1 MNIHQKIYGEEYA
14 AAIPPILHQCRTGRV
29 HSVFQNGCN
38 LRFGDHLVF
47 IGSVKN
53 GRLPFGI
60 HFSVDQVQQMM
71 RIVQRNELVHFQS
84 ENETLYFQSSGCEI
98 ILKSA
103 QIFSNPIPIG
113 FMDQRQSLWHVRSFF
128 TSIIKSGKQN
138 GFDMDLARFLLREY
152 KQSDSSFE
160 IVRKMYKLQEKLD
173 SNDPAA
179 IEEILRFFIGRGKGL
194 TPTGDDMLIGILAI
208 HALTGRVT
216 STFINKLKQLV
227 YHSQLTTDVSKTYL
241 QYALKGQFSD
251 TITDILYV
259 FSRSNI
265 GNVDF
270 LIEKLL
276 QTGHTS
282 GVDTAIG
289 MCLAL
294 MK

>member
-1 MNIHQKIYGEEYA
+1 MDVYQIYGEEYA
-14 AAIPPILHQCRTGRV
+14 AAIPPILYQRRIGRV
-29 HSVFQNGCN
+29 HSMFQNGIN

-60 HFSVDQVQQMM
+60 HLSVDQVQQMM
-71 RIVQRNELVHFQS
+71 KIVQPNELVHFQS
-84 ENETLYFQSSGCEI
+84 ENETLYFQSSGCLI
-98 ILKSA
+98 ILMSA

-113 FMDQRQSLWHVRSFF
+113 FMGQRQSLCHVRSFF

-138 GFDMDLARFLLREY
+138 GFDIDLSRFLLREY

-160 IVRKMYKLQEKLD
+160 IVRKMYQLQKKLD
-173 SNDPAA
+173 SNDSAA
-179 IEEILRFFIGRGKGL
+179 IEDILRFFIGRGKGL

-208 HALTGRVT
+208 HALTNCVS
-216 STFINKLKQLV
+216 STFIDKLKQLV
-227 YHSQLTTDVSKTYL
+227 NHSQLTTDVSKTYL
-241 QYALKGQFSD
+241 QYAMKSQFSD
-251 TITDILYV
+251 TITNILCV
-259 FSRSNI
+259 FTQRDI
-265 GNVDF
+265 GNVEF
-270 LIEKLL
+270 LIDKLL

-282 GVDTAIG
+282 GIDTAIG